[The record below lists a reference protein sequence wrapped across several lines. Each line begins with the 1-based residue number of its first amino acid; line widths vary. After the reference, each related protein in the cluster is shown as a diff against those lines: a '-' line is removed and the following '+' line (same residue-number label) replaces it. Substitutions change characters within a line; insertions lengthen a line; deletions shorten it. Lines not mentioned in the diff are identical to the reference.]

1 MFKRLFSELA
11 RVFVPAGRNPDFSAL
26 IDFPCCALDAAAIE
40 KENGLSRLRDS
51 AGMRAA
57 RSRRRV
63 WRLREVR
70 RDLRREMHPAPRL

>member
-11 RVFVPAGRNPDFSAL
+11 RVFVPVGRDSDFSAL
-26 IDFPCCALDAAAIE
+26 IDFPCCALDDAAIE
-40 KENGLSRLRDS
+40 RESGLSRLRDS

-63 WRLREVR
+63 WRLRAVR
-70 RDLRREMHPAPRL
+70 GDLRRESRSAPRP

>member
-1 MFKRLFSELA
+1 MFKRFFSELA
-11 RVFVPAGRNPDFSAL
+11 RVFVPAGQNPDWSAL
-26 IDFPCCALDAAAIE
+26 IDFPCSAFDDAAIE
-40 KENGLSRLRDS
+40 RENGLSRLRDS

-70 RDLRREMHPAPRL
+70 REFRREVHPVPRL

>member
-11 RVFVPAGRNPDFSAL
+11 RVFVPAGRNPDLSAL
-26 IDFPCCALDAAAIE
+26 IDFPCSAFDDAAIE
-40 KENGLSRLRDS
+40 RESGLPRLRDS

-63 WRLREVR
+63 WRPREVR
-70 RDLRREMHPAPRL
+70 RDLPRAVRPRL

>member
-11 RVFVPAGRNPDFSAL
+11 RVFVPAGRDADFSAL
-26 IDFPCCALDAAAIE
+26 IDFPGCALDDAGIE
-40 KENGLSRLRDS
+40 RESGLSRLRDS

-70 RDLRREMHPAPRL
+70 RDLRRAPRPPPRL